1 MLTREQIL
9 EIDSYCAEHRIR
21 QIDRLAELD
30 IPRHQFYRWKRKY
43 RDEDEREQGAEAG
56 AFLQLPSTGAFMS
69 PMMPPAHTSGKSRS
83 KAGAPQPQ
91 EQSFLTVELRTASGS
106 AMRIQGCMTA
116 AHLRELIAASNV

>member
-9 EIDSYCAEHRIR
+9 EVDNYCAEHNITQQQGLEELQIR
-21 QIDRLAELD
+21 RDQY
-30 IPRHQFYRWKRKY
+30 YRWKKTS
-43 RDEDEREQGAEAG
+43 RDEDENGEGPEAG

-69 PMMPPAHTSGKSRS
+69 PMMPPARTSGKSRS
-83 KAGAPQPQ
+83 KSGGPQPQ

-106 AMRIQGCMTA
+106 AMRIQGSMTA